1 LVKFI
6 TGIFIFIPILTL
18 KGINNLNSYIG
29 ILEIPRIRIGLNRTL
44 VFITFLFIYIS
55 VKPLINS
62 NSPNLLLIL
71 ILIHLLAFLSK
82 DIIIVLLLSDLILCW
97 ITLRF
102 GLYHTSLKEL
112 VSNIYLIYYVIL
124 PSAPLLFLVL
134 LEWSKRKS
142 SSTIVTY
149 RNDFL
154 FYSNNNRFM
163 LMVILSGLAKLPI
176 FRLHYWLPKA
186 HVQAPTILSIVLA
199 RLSLK
204 VGLVVSSFILYYSTI
219 NILFLKILICF
230 LLTRLIISVYIR
242 ISATDSKVFLAY
254 CSVSHMSVRAIGICL
269 IISDRFTRA
278 WLLRLRHCLSS
289 PLLFYISRNSQ
300 YSLITRII
308 IPYKRIKINK
318 ISILLL
324 IILLIDLPFPP
335 IFSFWREVTILQS
348 LASTFRML
356 SCFILPSIVMLIR
369 RYEYIYVT
377 LREFI
382 CSSLYVIYISS
393 FFIIVFRNLI
403 R

>member
-1 LVKFI
+1 MVKFI
-6 TGIFIFIPILTL
+6 TCILIFFPILIL
-18 KGINNLNSYIG
+18 KAINNLNSYIG
-29 ILEIPRIRIGLNRTL
+29 ILEIPRIRIRLNRTL
-44 VFITFLFIYIS
+44 IFITFLFIIIS
-55 VKPLINS
+55 IKALINS

-71 ILIHLLAFLSK
+71 VLIHMFAFITK
-82 DIIIVLLLSDLILCW
+82 DMIIVLLISDLILCW

-112 VSNIYLIYYVIL
+112 VSNIYLIYYVML

-149 RNDFL
+149 REDFL
-154 FYSNNNRFM
+154 FYSNNNWFIIII
-163 LMVILSGLAKLPI
+163 ILSRLAKLPI
-176 FRLHYWLPKA
+176 FGLHYWLPKA

-204 VGLVVSSFILYYSTI
+204 VGLVVTSFILYYSTMNTI
-219 NILFLKILICF
+219 FLKFLIC
-230 LLTRLIISVYIR
+230 LLLIRLIISVYIR

-254 CSVSHMSVRAIGICL
+254 CSVSHISVRAIGICL
-269 IISDRFTRA
+269 IVSDRFTRA

-289 PLLFYISRNSQ
+289 PLLFYICRNSQ
-300 YSLITRII
+300 YSLITRIM

-318 ISILLL
+318 VSILLL
-324 IILLIDLPFPP
+324 LLLLIDLPFPP

-356 SCFILPSIVMLIR
+356 SCLILPSIVILIR

-382 CSSLYVIYISS
+382 CSSLYMMYISS
-393 FFIIVFRNLI
+393 FLIIVLRNCI